1 MNGGN
6 IMSVSI
12 KVEQIHE
19 LLNKSGAIRFT
30 IQDIN
35 LENGTVKIF
44 VPNSLDAVDMMLQF
58 TFGV

>member
-19 LLNKSGAIRFT
+19 LLNKSSAIRFT

-44 VPNSLDAVDMMLQF
+44 VPNSLDAVDMILQF

>member
-1 MNGGN
+1 
-6 IMSVSI
+6 MSVSI

-19 LLNKSGAIRFT
+19 LLNKSSAIRFT